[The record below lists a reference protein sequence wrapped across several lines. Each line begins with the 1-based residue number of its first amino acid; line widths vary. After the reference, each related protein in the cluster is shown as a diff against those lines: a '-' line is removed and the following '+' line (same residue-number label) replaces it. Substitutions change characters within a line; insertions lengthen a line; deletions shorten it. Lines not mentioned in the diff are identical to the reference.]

1 MIMAR
6 RHLIDT
12 AVFDMDFDSQETAY
26 AAQAGLDDF
35 IRHEMITV
43 VDEVFEAA
51 APEAGA
57 LRIPELTLDLGEV
70 PYAAYRDELP
80 RRLRQRLEAWLAEH
94 LSEQTGQSREG
105 ASYRRLSHTD
115 SRRERLEFFLLHGH
129 LPWYA
134 EHADGEALASWLHE
148 LIADQPGW
156 LAAFVRASPH
166 PAAVIE
172 RLGQQFGPATA
183 DKLLSSLAPA
193 HAGQFKTWMDEIG
206 RLWRLMTGVVGTPW
220 GSAAALR
227 LLLWQQLILVL
238 LAPDSGRRSA
248 AYNFEQALR
257 VSLSLVSPDS
267 ASVAQGL
274 WTAARH
280 QRVGSSLMALL
291 AHLAGH
297 TATQE
302 QAAMDGHEA
311 KSPAP
316 PSSDQTPAQ
325 AWGEALISG
334 DFSAIRTVWPEWLEQ
349 QAPMLVQTLRQQG
362 VKAEVRRRVARGFP
376 EPVLRDL
383 LGLIEAREKAFVV
396 TVLERPEWLAPN
408 AALSKQG
415 EAVQRSQLWEFTLAY
430 LLVERGSRFNKKS
443 YLGSLLRQMATAQ
456 RLSRAELLAN
466 LTAQTAGLPQANATV
481 REMLQLLGEL
491 DTEGGAVDADSSGV
505 DDIYRHYDGLRLALD
520 RKARVDAA
528 ALTQASAALARQAPW
543 LLLRLWRELQAAKH
557 THAAVALPVPALR
570 QWLLSMVRMING
582 DGAAHLLAAI
592 DAHAGRVAD
601 ERHYYYRILDR
612 LLAGELIDFEAIVD
626 QAPVMAADTGIEP
639 APVLESPPR
648 PEPLADEEQAL
659 VEYLRDHAAPAPPR
673 AAALIQAFESLLRGR
688 PQRLRGLL
696 SGATAEAQIGRL
708 AILLPERLLVGGLAL
723 MGVAQGPRLLQLAE
737 SLATACLAPELGLSP
752 RQVTVVKW
760 EALYAYVADVGPV
773 FNQAHLIDS
782 LVAGMK
788 AAAVPRYERQFN
800 AMVVQQLLAN
810 GSSGSDEITQSLVQ
824 GLQGR
829 GSEPDVQVQPVA
841 AEAREVLDTEALP
854 LEDVYIWNAG
864 LVLATPYL
872 PRLFQLLGLTED
884 AAFKQRQAAV
894 RGVHMLQYLVT
905 GSLATPEYQLVLNK
919 LLCGVKTGIP
929 IAREIELSPH
939 EREQLDGLL
948 QGMIHNW
955 KALGNT
961 SIQGLREA
969 FLQREGRLQLKDD
982 AWQLRVEARPYDML
996 LDQLPWGYT
1005 TIKYPWMERVI
1016 YVEWRS

>member
-35 IRHEMITV
+35 IRHELITV

-94 LSEQTGQSREG
+94 LSAQTGQSREG

-115 SRRERLEFFLLHGH
+115 ARRERLEFFLLHGH

-134 EHADGEALASWLHE
+134 EQGDGETLASWLHE

-206 RLWRLMTGVVGTPW
+206 RLWRHLSSSPGVPLR
-220 GSAAALR
+220 SAAALR

-257 VSLSLVSPDS
+257 VSLSPDS
-267 ASVAQGL
+267 ASLAQGL
-274 WTAARH
+274 WTAARQ
-280 QRVGSSLMALL
+280 QRVDSSLMELL
-291 AHLAGH
+291 ARLAQH
-297 TATQE
+297 TVTE
-302 QAAMDGHEA
+302 RQAAMDGHEA

-316 PSSDQTPAQ
+316 PSSDQTLAQ
-325 AWGEALISG
+325 AWGEALGSG
-334 DFSAIRTVWPEWLEQ
+334 DFSAIRTVWPEWLAHH
-349 QAPMLVQTLRQQG
+349 APLLLQTLRQQG
-362 VKAEVRRRVARGFP
+362 VKAEVRRRMASGFP

-396 TVLERPEWLAPN
+396 SVLDRPEWLAPK
-408 AALSKQG
+408 AALSKQS

-430 LLVERGSRFNKKS
+430 LLVERGSRFNKTS

-466 LTAQTAGLPQANATV
+466 LTAQMAGLPQANATV

-520 RKARVDAA
+520 RGAAVDAA
-528 ALTQASAALARQAPW
+528 ALTQAIAALARQAPW
-543 LLLRLWRELQAAKH
+543 LLLRLWRELQAGDAGH
-557 THAAVALPVPALR
+557 TFAAARLPAPALH
-570 QWLLSMVRMING
+570 QWLLAMVRMING
-582 DGAAHLLAAI
+582 DGAGHLLEAI

-601 ERHYYYRILDR
+601 ERHYYYLILDR
-612 LLAGELIDFEAIVD
+612 LLAGALIDFEAIVA
-626 QAPVMAADTGIEP
+626 QAPVMAADTGFEP

-648 PEPLADEEQAL
+648 PVPLADEEQAL
-659 VEYLRDHAAPAPPR
+659 VEYLRDHAAPAPAR
-673 AAALIQAFESLLRGR
+673 AAALIQAFEHMLQRR

-696 SGATAEAQIGRL
+696 SGATAAAQIGRL
-708 AILLPERLLVGGLAL
+708 ATLLPERLLVGGLAL

-737 SLATACLAPELGLSP
+737 LLATACLAPALGLSP
-752 RQVTVVKW
+752 RQATVIKW
-760 EALYAYVADVGPV
+760 ESLYAYVADVGPV
-773 FNQAHLIDS
+773 FKQAHLIDT

-788 AAAVPRYERQFN
+788 AAAVPRDERQFN

-810 GSSGSDEITQSLVQ
+810 GSSGSDEITQALVQ

-829 GSEPDVQVQPVA
+829 GSETDVQVQPAA
-841 AEAREVLDTEALP
+841 AEARDVLDTEALP